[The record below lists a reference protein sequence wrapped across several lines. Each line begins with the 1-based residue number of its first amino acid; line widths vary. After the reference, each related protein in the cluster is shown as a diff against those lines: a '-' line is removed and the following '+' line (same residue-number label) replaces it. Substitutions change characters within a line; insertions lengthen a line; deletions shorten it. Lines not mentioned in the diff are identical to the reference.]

1 MDNGFQER
9 LEGIR
14 RRMDGACARAGRD
27 PASVRLLPVSKTFG
41 PEAIRQAAEAG
52 LDVFGENKVQEALA
66 KIPLCP
72 GRLHWHLIGHLQSN
86 KIRPAVRLFET
97 VHSADSIGLLERLDA
112 ACAEEGRRMDVLL
125 QVNVSGESSK
135 HGLRP
140 EEARAAAER
149 ANALPNLVLKGLMTI
164 PPALP
169 ESEQIRPHFRRLRE
183 LRDGLRDALGIPL
196 EELSMGMSHDFET
209 AIEEGATWI
218 RVGSALFGVRTRGEE
233 P

>member
-14 RRMDGACARAGRD
+14 RRMREACDRAGRD
-27 PASVRLLPVSKTFG
+27 PSSVRLLPVSKTFG
-41 PEAIRQAAEAG
+41 PDAVLRAAESG
-52 LDVFGENKVQEALA
+52 LDVFGENKVQEAQA

-86 KIRPAVRLFET
+86 KVRAAVRLFET

-112 ACAEEGRRMDVLL
+112 ACAEEGRRLDVLL
-125 QVNVSGESSK
+125 QVNVSGEATK

-140 EEARAAAER
+140 DEARAAAEF
-149 ANALPNLVLKGLMTI
+149 ANALPNLVLRGFMTI
-164 PPALP
+164 PQAFS
-169 ESEQIRPHFRRLRE
+169 ESEGVRPSFRRLRE
-183 LRDGLRDALGIPL
+183 LRDGLRDSLGIPL

-218 RVGSALFGVRTRGEE
+218 RVGSALFGARTRGGDV
-233 P
+233 